1 MSCAK
6 EIVNCLSTECHS
18 CFSEFCG
25 QLTRSDKLSVCSG
38 DRHGHQCDGA
48 RDQGAVITYSGNF
61 YLSML
66 RRKPPDIE
74 ARRLRKP
81 RRDLP
86 VLDIDLDNR

>member
-66 RRKPPDIE
+66 RDHWDASCAHFQAGFERCI
-74 ARRLRKP
+74 
-81 RRDLP
+81 
-86 VLDIDLDNR
+86 IGCTSHT